1 MFVMGSLQQGYA
13 SVIRRKSMA
22 RRTNLSFFAMFG
34 KCFGSVEVCK
44 QEQIKAA
51 EKPRKG
57 ESQV

>member
-1 MFVMGSLQQGYA
+1 
-13 SVIRRKSMA
+13 MA
-22 RRTNLSFFAMFG
+22 RRTNLSFFAMLKFG

-57 ESQV
+57 ESQVEVNYIYFTLK

>member
-44 QEQIKAA
+44 QETNKNS
-51 EKPRKG
+51 RKTSEG
-57 ESQV
+57 